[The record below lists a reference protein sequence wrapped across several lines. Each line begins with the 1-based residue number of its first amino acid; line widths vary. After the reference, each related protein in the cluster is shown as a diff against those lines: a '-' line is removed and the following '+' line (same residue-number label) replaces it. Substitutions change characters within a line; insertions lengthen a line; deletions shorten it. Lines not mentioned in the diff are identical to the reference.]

1 MFEQCDRWLEE
12 LQEHID
18 QKELVTCASGHMPL
32 TAIVAEIAEAC
43 SDPRLHDGA
52 NIRDWLSIDADLAES
67 LDWIGP
73 QLGALVGGLGQAI
86 RQSITG
92 GLLFTKP
99 NGKLGLD
106 DTKRPAV
113 GAATAALTAI
123 LGDDDLLV
131 AAWRDLVAGCGNVDH
146 TVYPYERIR
155 YMRDTVIGLSEYRKQ
170 GRGFGSPVGSAVD
183 VLFGT
188 ESGVR
193 YARAMVSDPIDN
205 GPYDPNANAG
215 LTDDELADLA
225 ERCIVTG
232 PPPAGEYVVWFRI
245 APAFI
250 PAIDC
255 VRHGDVTFYDAQVLA
270 GSLTDHERAR
280 QLDVVPEELLTD
292 EISEMQLSDKVNDY
306 RGFQFEPQLAYA
318 RVTVRNV
325 ERHRAADVARTYL
338 DTVLAVV
345 RVPDGMWRVLR
356 GHLRFAVGAPP
367 PWIPAEWGP
376 KEPPPEPVFYQ
387 NDFVTTRLR
396 EMTADGYVITAAA
409 AEEMQKVLRL
419 EKGLDSAPRSD
430 PEAVVMAAVR
440 AIEHANTWV
449 NPTPGRNWYDF
460 AVEYFGDGYAL
471 EALSNRVVNDVYT
484 AVQLR
489 PDRSPGAATPTELR
503 VIRED
508 ITVRTGY
515 GERTDRLKTPPHV
528 STLKT
533 IYAGHP
539 LARQLAETD
548 QFLTDPAALGATFDA
563 EMKHVGHRVERLRR
577 TRNAAIHGG
586 VLSETACA
594 TIDDFAV
601 YLARMALN
609 AAVWAIVTG
618 QPVSAHT
625 TQRRDDYRQQ
635 IQRLRQG
642 GDLANLFKLT

>member
-1 MFEQCDRWLEE
+1 MFKQHDRWMEE
-12 LQEHID
+12 LREHVD
-18 QKELVTCASGHMPL
+18 QKPLVTCTSGHMPL
-32 TAIVAEIAEAC
+32 TAIAAEIAEAC
-43 SDPRLHDGA
+43 SDPQPHDGR
-52 NIRDWLSIDADLAES
+52 NKRDWRSLVVDLA
-67 LDWIGP
+67 DARTWTGP
-73 QLGALVGGLGQAI
+73 ELNQLVDGPVRAIEQVISGDLLVNGAG
-86 RQSITG
+86 
-92 GLLFTKP
+92 F
-99 NGKLGLD
+99 D
-106 DTKRPAV
+106 DTKRPVV

-131 AAWRDLVAGCGNVDH
+131 AAWRDLVAACNNVDH

-155 YMRDTVIGLSEYRKQ
+155 YLRDTVIGLSEYRKQ
-170 GRGFGSPVGSAVD
+170 GRGFVSPVGSAVD

-193 YARAMVSDPIDN
+193 YARAMVGDPIDN
-205 GPYDPNANAG
+205 GPYDPNADAG

-245 APAFI
+245 SPAFI

-255 VRHGDVTFYDAQVLA
+255 ECHGDVTFYDAQVLA

-292 EISEMQLSDKVNDY
+292 EISELQLSDKVNDY
-306 RGFQFEPQLAYA
+306 RGFQFEAQLVYA

-345 RVPDGMWRVLR
+345 RVPDGMWRVLG
-356 GHLRFAVGAPP
+356 GHLLFAVGAPP
-367 PWIPAEWGP
+367 AWVPAEWGP

-430 PEAVVMAAVR
+430 PEAIVMAAVR

-449 NPTPGRNWYDF
+449 TPTPGRNWYDF
-460 AVEYFGDGYAL
+460 AVEYFGDGYAV
-471 EALSNRVVNDVYT
+471 EALANRVVNDVCT

-489 PDRSPGAATPTELR
+489 PDRSPGAATRTELG

-508 ITVRTGY
+508 ITVHTGY
-515 GERTDRLKTPPHV
+515 GERIDKLKTPPHI

-533 IYAGHP
+533 IYADHP

-548 QFLTDPAALGATFDA
+548 EFLTDPAVLGTTFDA
-563 EMKHVGHRVERLRR
+563 EKQRVSTRVERLRR

-594 TIDDFAV
+594 TIADFAI

-618 QPVSAHT
+618 QPVDAHT